1 MNTQASVFAVPIV
14 ESFKGRHLSVRFRLK
29 PIVAAGTFLDKSSNE
44 SVRMI
49 PSGAMRVRSFMCCE
63 HYKQRFT
70 LHIIL
75 LSIAP
80 PCADDNI
87 EKTKSG
93 LSLPNTRHN
102 YRARIRIS
110 IFDNASKTSTSFS
123 CAGALGRNFLHSFSK
138 MALYN
143 RDSSGKP
150 GIAHRRRAP

>member
-1 MNTQASVFAVPIV
+1 VNTQASVFAVPIV

-80 PCADDNI
+80 PCAEDNI
-87 EKTKSG
+87 EKTKSAF
-93 LSLPNTRHN
+93 SLPNTRHN
-102 YRARIRIS
+102 YRVRILLCRWHHGFSPNFHDGSWVSRRPNRNS
-110 IFDNASKTSTSFS
+110 IPPRTTWK
-123 CAGALGRNFLHSFSK
+123 
-138 MALYN
+138 
-143 RDSSGKP
+143 SSSPLRLK
-150 GIAHRRRAP
+150 